1 MSLSK
6 TNVSERPSKL
16 NQADSLE
23 DIFKQL
29 EIEGTQITPT
39 FRKDFDKIH
48 AAIEARA
55 KYLEKRKKSRK
66 RYHGPS
72 RKTLSDHKHFNPQ
85 AWDFG
90 VSGLIRRG
98 YNLVSGVNKFYTTAE
113 RVAGK
118 VESAMDISAAAL
130 TTMFETIQSK
140 KFKYMALTNG
150 TLTLAKWG
158 IQKPTFLVLLID
170 IIQLFVTTFS
180 EFVFMTSQS
189 ILKAAQE
196 FIDSFAPSTP
206 EQQVQGGAGFNAE
219 AIDIQNL
226 SDSIPIIASVVS
238 LLATALVGRQIIA
251 SPDIL
256 KSVKSYGDL
265 GRATNGIKNLINNSL
280 GLTTWVMESISAVVS
295 DYRGKSMVSTD
306 KDCIEL
312 QINDTFMKEVEEL
325 IDPIK
330 FVNHMMSPEYLPRLS
345 AARYRLLQFT
355 GQRSANK
362 DLTLR
367 TFILQKIATLDK
379 IIKENISQFVGKAGN
394 MRMVPFCIQL
404 VGNPG
409 EGKSTVMNPLA
420 RAIMTE
426 AACGRVF
433 ENNAISSM
441 SGVSKYWDAFR
452 GETVLLIDDGF
463 MTRGSTPGESE
474 YTRFMNL
481 ISCISMTV
489 PKADLSSKGMTADSV
504 RLVIISSNC
513 EKPTATEIN
522 NSDACLRRRHLVLIV
537 ARKNPNDPI
546 TDPIDDHC
554 RFMRRNPFTQQNM
567 GEWMTY
573 SEMLWLAGDCF
584 KAHLDEQEKLILHKD
599 VPTNFF
605 TNRVKREDFAGPK
618 LFSEALKNSIDS
630 AKAPVVLEANFKP
643 EDIAKPQE
651 FPPFY
656 VNKERAFDP
665 ALDQSIMDLLAT
677 EKRSAAILKELESQ
691 VKSASTVRLQEERV
705 FDEVDDPRSTESKVE
720 LFPTYEAAGFTAE
733 GVDDWNFRAEA
744 PEYTVETYQPEIVVD
759 YHGSRLLLPYYKI
772 EPFVSQTREHK
783 YYNHSSICCSPVRIY
798 DEKHYP
804 WAYCNA
810 TRDFSNSLDLTVAD
824 FEFDR
829 LTEDH
834 YETFCE
840 ALDAGIMLPQRS
852 LFDRCYN
859 PCENEEAQAW
869 EAFRLQERA
878 FRTAMINQSNVCLAE
893 EYEFMNNIQQEPD
906 HDYDLN
912 GPISSFVHSRKL
924 YSQMH
929 AFEAEG
935 WFGKVDS
942 SNPSSPWMGY
952 LLLITEAIAITL
964 SIFAGIKFFRA
975 INNYCRKSKV
985 MIPNLDYDAQSL
997 QQFIDSAPEQYQGQ
1011 LLAAVSNVADT
1022 VQKETRMAYES
1033 LAYDGTGRPI
1043 PNIRWSPEGI
1053 VYDGSAKNVKAM
1065 AMKVQ
1070 SAFEQNGIKTLS
1082 SKSIVSNLLPEGIDE
1097 NFSVQRSAVIRNSVT
1112 FHKMNF
1118 PDIVAIRGIGMRDRD
1133 VLIPHHFI
1141 NTFGEDEQV
1150 RIQIGAVSTYFRYQ
1164 ASMIRTPGNMT
1175 ETKSDYAILRLPT
1188 LFNQFRDITHVLL
1201 REKDIN
1207 KLASSAPI
1215 HFQRGFQSDA
1225 GYANLD
1231 FEVNYINDIDEN
1243 KTPFK
1248 RYIARGMTYNVMTAK
1263 GDCGAAVLLGC
1274 NSTAGILSGIHVAGQ
1289 DGKGLAQLIT
1299 REMYM
1304 ALSDLKEE
1312 SGFEKES
1319 MEHMAP
1325 FILSEDKIDVEAH
1338 KKIQNDPELPAW
1350 GLVPNAYASVPA
1362 GSSKFEFSEITK
1374 TVMNSGEEFFP
1385 SKRAQPTFS
1394 LNDKRV
1400 DEVVREAGIK
1410 PMSLSLNKY
1419 AKAPHTFPSR
1429 PFTLAYTTILTVLST
1444 IVPIGISKRLLNF
1457 DETLN
1462 GITNFI
1468 APIDVRTSVGFPYV
1482 KLTRGA
1488 PGKSALIKNLSEPGQ
1503 QANYVLNDDPNGPKF
1518 QGKLLSDYFWDRYKT
1533 VETKIRQGIV
1543 PAYFA
1548 YENMKDELVSEKKIK
1563 NGKVRTFECLPLEI
1577 SLLTRRYFGV
1587 FMGAMQQQCVEKP
1600 VSVGINPT
1608 SMDWTHLFNRLTRF
1622 GETALIAG
1630 DYSNWDGKLM
1640 ADVLL
1645 KCIEAINEWYNDS
1658 EENKKARIALA
1669 LSFIHTDILVLNTLV
1684 RKRSGMPSGVPVTAP
1699 LNSVANWFYILAAV
1713 VDMLEQQDFEKRTGQ
1728 TLTPQFLIEHIES
1741 AFYGD
1746 DHVVALSGLLQKYIN
1761 FQKFMNYFAAIGIN
1775 YTDSQKREN
1784 VDFEFENIYQ
1794 ITYLKRR
1801 FLRDKNRPKL
1811 IRAPLD
1817 LNSITDMIVWTKK
1830 SPSATN
1836 IEVYK
1841 SRVKDFEDSLAQHE
1855 QETYDAYIKIFNHA
1869 IDIVHQNKPHMASNY
1884 HKIYTSYTDH
1894 TQNFLRERGAI

>member
-1 MSLSK
+1 MSQHK

-29 EIEGTQITPT
+29 EIEGTKITPA
-39 FRKDFDKIH
+39 FKKDFDKIH
-48 AAIEARA
+48 SAIEARA
-55 KYLEKRKKSRK
+55 KYLEKRKRSRK
-66 RYHGPS
+66 RHHGIS
-72 RKTLSDHKHFNPQ
+72 RKTMADHKQFDPQ

-90 VSGLIRRG
+90 ISGMVRRG
-98 YNLVSGVNKFYTTAE
+98 LNLVSGVNKFYTTAE

-118 VESAMDISAAAL
+118 IDSALDISASAL
-130 TTMFETIQSK
+130 RTMFETIQSQ

-158 IQKPTFLVLLID
+158 LQRPTFLVLLID

-206 EQQVQGGAGFNAE
+206 EQQVQGNVGFDSE
-219 AIDIQNL
+219 AIDIKNL

-238 LLATALVGRQIIA
+238 LLATALIGRQIIA
-251 SPDIL
+251 SPDVL

-265 GRATNGIKNLINNSL
+265 GRATNGIKFLINNAL
-280 GLTTWVMESISAVVS
+280 GLTTWIMESISAVIS

-312 QINDTFMKEVEEL
+312 QINDVFMKEVEEL
-325 IDPIK
+325 IDPVK

-367 TFILQKIATLDK
+367 TYILQKIATLDK
-379 IIKENISQFVGKAGN
+379 IIRENLSQFVGKAGN

-463 MTRGSTPGESE
+463 MTRGSTPADSE

-489 PKADLSSKGMTADSV
+489 PKADLSSKGMTADSI

-513 EKPTATEIN
+513 EKPTASEIN
-522 NSDACLRRRHLVLIV
+522 NSDACLRRRHLVFIV
-537 ARKNPNDPI
+537 ARKSPNDTI
-546 TDPIDDHC
+546 VDPLDDHC

-567 GEWMTY
+567 GQWMTY

-584 KAHLDEQEKLILHKD
+584 KAHLDEQERLIMHKD
-599 VPTNFF
+599 IPTNFF
-605 TNRVKREDFAGPK
+605 TNRIKREDYAGPK
-618 LFSEALKNSIDS
+618 LFSEALKNAIDGN
-630 AKAPVVLEANFKP
+630 KAPLVLESNFKL
-643 EDIAKPQE
+643 EDLEKPQE
-651 FPPFY
+651 FPSFY
-656 VNKERAFDP
+656 VKKERPFIP
-665 ALDQSIMDLLAT
+665 KLDQSIMDLLET
-677 EKRSAAILKELESQ
+677 EKRSEEILRNLET
-691 VKSASTVRLQEERV
+691 KIPSASTKRLQEERG
-705 FDEVDDPRSTESKVE
+705 FDEVDQEQIEPTVE
-720 LFPTYEAAGFTAE
+720 LYPPHEAGFFAE
-733 GVDDWNFRAEA
+733 GVDDWNFREELPCYAH
-744 PEYTVETYQPEIVVD
+744 ETYLPEIVVD
-759 YHGSRLLLPYYKI
+759 YENTRQLVPMYTI
-772 EPFVSQTREHK
+772 EPHPRQTREHK

-798 DEKHYP
+798 DEKAYS

-810 TRDFSNSLDLTVAD
+810 TRDFTNSLDLTVAD
-824 FEFDR
+824 FDFNR

-859 PCENEEAQAW
+859 PCETEEFQAW

-878 FRTAMINQSNVCLAE
+878 FRSAGINQNNQCLAD
-893 EYEFMNNIQQEPD
+893 EYELMENLYYNFN
-906 HDYDLN
+906 HDYDLV
-912 GPISSFVHSRKL
+912 GPTTSFIHSNHIYRH
-924 YSQMH
+924 MH
-929 AFEAEG
+929 SARRAFEAEG
-935 WFGKVDS
+935 LASEGLI
-942 SNPSSPWMGY
+942 PESPWLGY
-952 LLLITEAIAITL
+952 LVLLTEAIAVVL
-964 SIFAGIKFFRA
+964 AIFAGVKFFKA
-975 INNYCRKSKV
+975 INNYCRKSQV
-985 MIPNLDYDAQSL
+985 MIPSLNYDAESL

-1011 LLAAVSNVADT
+1011 LLNAVSSVADT

-1033 LAYDGTGRPI
+1033 LAYDGTGRPV

-1070 SAFEQNGIKTLS
+1070 SAFEDNGIKTHS
-1082 SKSIVSNLLPEGIDE
+1082 SQAIISSLMPEGIDE

-1112 FHKMNF
+1112 FHKMDF
-1118 PDIVAIRGIGMRDRD
+1118 PDIVALRGIGMRDRD
-1133 VLIPHHFI
+1133 ILVPQHFI
-1141 NTFGEDEQV
+1141 KTFREDEQV
-1150 RIQIGAVSTYFRYQ
+1150 RIQIGSVSSYFRFDPN
-1164 ASMIRTPGNMT
+1164 MIRTPGNMA

-1207 KLASSAPI
+1207 KLASSAQI
-1215 HFQRGFQSDA
+1215 HFQRGSQCDI

-1231 FEVNYINDIDEN
+1231 FEVNYINDVDEN
-1243 KTPFK
+1243 KAPFK
-1248 RYIARGMTYNVMTAK
+1248 RFIARGMTYNVMTAK
-1263 GDCGAAVLLGC
+1263 GDCGAAILLGC
-1274 NSTAGILSGIHVAGQ
+1274 NSTAGILSGIHIAGQ
-1289 DGKGLAQLIT
+1289 NGKGLAQLIT

-1304 ALSDLKEE
+1304 ALSDLKEG

-1319 MEHMAP
+1319 MEHMTP
-1325 FILSEDKIDVEAH
+1325 FILSEDKIEVEAH

-1374 TVMNSGEEFFP
+1374 TVKNAGEEFFP

-1394 LNDKRV
+1394 LNDNRV
-1400 DEVVREAGIK
+1400 DDSVREAGIK

-1419 AKAPHTFPSR
+1419 ANAPHTFPTR
-1429 PFTLAYTTILTVLST
+1429 PFNLAYTTILTVLST
-1444 IVPIGISKRLLNF
+1444 IVPIGVSKRLLDFN
-1457 DETLN
+1457 ETLN

-1488 PGKSALIKNLSEPGQ
+1488 PGKSALIKNLSEPGE
-1503 QANYVLNDDPNGPKF
+1503 QAHYILNDDKNGPKF
-1518 QGKLLSDYFWDRYKT
+1518 QGKLLSEYFWDRYKT
-1533 VETKIRQGIV
+1533 VEAKIRQGIV

-1622 GETALIAG
+1622 GENALIAG

-1645 KCIEAINEWYNDS
+1645 KCVEAINEWYQDS
-1658 EENKKARIALA
+1658 EENCNARTALA

-1713 VDMLEQQDFEKRTGQ
+1713 VDMLEQQEFEKRTGQ
-1728 TLTPQFLIEHIES
+1728 IITPQFLIEHMES

-1746 DHVVALSGLLQKYIN
+1746 DHVVALSGLLQKFIN

-1775 YTDSQKREN
+1775 YTDSQKREK

-1801 FLRDKNRPKL
+1801 FLRDSTRPKL

-1884 HKIYTSYTDH
+1884 HKIYTSYKDH